1 MARDHSQASRGRKGK
16 GSIIPKKILLF
27 VEGRNTEPSYF
38 ELLKRSNCK
47 LIPVVKPGSG
57 IGSCVGFVEEA
68 DKKFGSLPKA
78 IKEKYSQRWVVFD
91 YDGHPDFEDGIR
103 KARKLG
109 FKVAFSSMCIEYWF
123 LLHFIS
129 HDGSPIPMKGDS
141 HSKAQIDL
149 INKAIG
155 EYNKSAKA
163 KVKDYEADSKK
174 VEEDFFDLMMAVNPT
189 TNNRRIVDACRRAE
203 AIHTAKKGDG
213 AEFKESV
220 TTMYELIRE
229 IGVVD

>member
-1 MARDHSQASRGRKGK
+1 
-16 GSIIPKKILLF
+16 
-27 VEGRNTEPSYF
+27 
-38 ELLKRSNCK
+38 
-47 LIPVVKPGSG
+47 
-57 IGSCVGFVEEA
+57 
-68 DKKFGSLPKA
+68 
-78 IKEKYSQRWVVFD
+78 
-91 YDGHPDFEDGIR
+91 
-103 KARKLG
+103 
-109 FKVAFSSMCIEYWF
+109 
-123 LLHFIS
+123 
-129 HDGSPIPMKGDS
+129 MKGDS

-174 VEEDFFDLMMAVNPT
+174 VEEDFFDLMMAVNST

-203 AIHTAKKGDG
+203 AIHTAKKRDG